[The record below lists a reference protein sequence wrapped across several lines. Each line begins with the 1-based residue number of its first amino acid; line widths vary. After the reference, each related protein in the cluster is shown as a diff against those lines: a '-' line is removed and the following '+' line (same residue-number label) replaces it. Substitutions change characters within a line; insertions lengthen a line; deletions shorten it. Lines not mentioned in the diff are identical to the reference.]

1 MGTPIKHFVCRGA
14 ARSYAFKCRMLA
26 LVRHASPIWNGR
38 RIWSASRFC
47 GISGEI
53 YWEAL
58 LTSMGSE
65 GIREDCPFS
74 RRAQRVIHRQMVL
87 KCNVI
92 SLHVSLRTPRL
103 CDSM

>member
-47 GISGEI
+47 GISAEI

-58 LTSMGSE
+58 QLPLWDQKVSMKIARSADGRN
-65 GIREDCPFS
+65 G
-74 RRAQRVIHRQMVL
+74 
-87 KCNVI
+87 
-92 SLHVSLRTPRL
+92 
-103 CDSM
+103 